1 MELLSSLSPQVIG
14 WLVLA
19 VVMLILEALTVGLI
33 SIWMGIGGLA
43 AAATAL
49 VTDRFLIQLVVFIV
63 VSLILLIAT
72 RPLAHKYLNRKTVAT
87 NVDAM
92 AGQKAV
98 VIKDVTP
105 LEYGEV
111 KVNGM
116 TWTAAPAP
124 GSGALRAGD
133 VVVVESVEGVKLI
146 VRKES

>member
-1 MELLSSLSPQVIG
+1 MELLNSLSPQVIG

-92 AGQKAV
+92 VGQKAV
-98 VIKDVTP
+98 VIKDVTA

-116 TWTAAPAP
+116 TWTAAPVP
-124 GSGALRAGD
+124 GSGDLREGD

>member
-1 MELLSSLSPQVIG
+1 MELLNSLSPQVIG

-87 NVDAM
+87 NVEAM
-92 AGQKAV
+92 VGQKAV
-98 VIKDVTP
+98 VIKDVTS

-124 GSGALRAGD
+124 GAGDLREGD